1 MATSRKISSLPAG
14 TLIPSAEIT
23 PDELQLAVRNHSMP
37 LEALRYDV
45 TPVGLHYLLIHFDI
59 PFVDPATWRLGI
71 GGLVS
76 RRLSLSLEELTS
88 RPASRLRV
96 TLECAGNGRSRLSPR
111 PLSQPWLVEAVG
123 TAEWTGTLLGPILRE
138 AGIGDD
144 ARHVVFTGLDA
155 GVQGDVAQNYERSL
169 EISEAMRDDVILAY
183 AINDQP
189 LPPQHGFPLRL
200 IVPGWYGMTSV
211 KWLRSITVVDRAF
224 DGYQQARAYHF
235 RTSDVGSG
243 EPVRRMLPR
252 ALMMPPGV
260 PDFMSRVRFVAPS
273 VQRIEGRA
281 WSGHGEVTRVVF
293 SHDGGSTWANAELEP
308 SHSPHA
314 WRGWHCFWDASS
326 PGEYQLC
333 VRATDAAG
341 NVQPVE
347 QSWNLEGVE
356 NNSVQRVNVVVGEAG
371 AVQPP
376 IDTQRA

>member
-1 MATSRKISSLPAG
+1 MSKNITSPPAG

-59 PFVDPATWRLGI
+59 PFVDAATWRLAV
-71 GGLVS
+71 GGRVS
-76 RRLSLSLEELTS
+76 RQLSLSLEDLTS

-96 TLECAGNGRSRLSPR
+96 TLECAGNGRSRMSPR

-123 TAEWTGTLLGPILRE
+123 TAEWTGTPLGPILRE

-155 GVQGDVAQNYERSL
+155 GVQGDVTQNYERSL

-183 AINDQP
+183 TVNGQP

-211 KWLRSITVVDRAF
+211 KWLRSVTVVDRPF
-224 DGYQQARAYHF
+224 EGYQQARAYHY
-235 RTSDVGSG
+235 RTTDTSAG

-252 ALMMPPGV
+252 ALMIPPGI
-260 PDFMSRVRFVAPS
+260 PDFMSRTRFVTPG

-281 WSGHGEVTRVVF
+281 WSGHGEVTRVEF
-293 SHDGGSTWANAELEP
+293 SSDGGKSWTDAELDAP
-308 SHSPHA
+308 YSPQA
-314 WRGWHCFWDASS
+314 WRGWHCTWDAST
-326 PGEYQLC
+326 PGQHQLC
-333 VRATDAAG
+333 VRATDFAG
-341 NVQPVE
+341 NVQPVD
-347 QSWNLEGVE
+347 QNWNLEGVE
-356 NNSVQRVNVVVGEAG
+356 NNAVQRVNVVVGEAG
-371 AVQPP
+371 ADQPP
-376 IDTQRA
+376 IDKR